1 MNKPVAFDAY
11 EEMAERFAE
20 RVDYYAWNAH
30 YDRPAMLAQLPDV
43 SGRDVL
49 DAGCGPGVYAEELVA
64 RGARV
69 IGVDASPTMIALA
82 DKRLEGK
89 AKFMVAD
96 LDMPLSMFSADTFDM
111 VLSALAL
118 DYVRDWS
125 RVFAEFHRVLR
136 AGGQFIFSC
145 QHPLSDYVL
154 NKADD
159 YMQTELYSARFR
171 SIDPKLH
178 VPTYRR
184 PLHLMLNTIVN
195 TGFVFDQFIEA
206 QPAKK
211 FREQFPEQYDRL
223 MRRPDFII
231 IKSHKGK

>member
-1 MNKPVAFDAY
+1 MEHFGAALIEAVVKRGSWWVEAD
-11 EEMAERFAE
+11 
-20 RVDYYAWNAH
+20 
-30 YDRPAMLAQLPDV
+30 
-43 SGRDVL
+43 
-49 DAGCGPGVYAEELVA
+49 AEESEAGEGVA
-64 RGARV
+64 SEDLGHGLTRGETDFDGADQLGRV
-69 IGVDASPTMIALA
+69 VGVDASPTMIALA
-82 DKRLEGK
+82 DKRLDGK
-89 AKFMVAD
+89 AKFLVAD
-96 LDMPLSMFSADTFDM
+96 LDMPLDMFQANSFDM
-111 VLSALAL
+111 ILSALAL

-125 RVFAEFHRVLR
+125 RVFTEFHRVLR

-231 IKSHKGK
+231 IKSHKP